1 MKKNYVLAF
10 VVSMSILVLWEVFVL
25 KPQRQAAEKAAVPAA
40 PTAPL
45 AAAGTTA
52 VSAAPRAPISER
64 DIVFDI
70 GENRLTLNHFGAAV
84 AQWEILEQ
92 GQWVALVPAR
102 PGAAQPLATFPDLEF
117 DIQRRDNAVVCRAK
131 RADGLT
137 VEKTFTIDPTGHLQR
152 VALALSN
159 SGKSAVNADHE
170 IGWGPGIEAQDEA
183 AQKSRATAGTQRAIA
198 WEPPRLLHYK
208 KTSTQSGAYKWW
220 AVDGHYFLAA
230 FLNEPPTAVSLRV
243 DKDETFYSVH
253 RPVSLVLEPKKS
265 VTENLTFYLGPK
277 GYEDLKK
284 LGLDLE
290 RSVDFGFFAP
300 VGHVIHKSLLVFHRA
315 TRNYGWAIILLTLI
329 IQLLVLPLTISS
341 FRHSQKMKTIQPQ
354 LKRLQEL
361 YKSDSQRLNVE
372 MLALYKRH
380 GLRFMGME
388 GCLPVL
394 IQLPVFWAL
403 FSTLRSTYEL
413 RHAPWI
419 GWVKDL
425 SVHDPF
431 YVLPVLMGGGMFLQQ
446 KMSAAALDPNQR
458 QIMYIMPV
466 MFTFFFLKM
475 PAGLVVYWLTS
486 SLISVGV
493 QTVLLRL
500 HAQPEAAR

>member
-10 VVSMSILVLWEVFVL
+10 VLSMSILVFWEVFVL
-25 KPQRQAAEKAAVPAA
+25 KPRRQAAETAAVPAA
-40 PTAPL
+40 ATVPSANGTADAP
-45 AAAGTTA
+45 
-52 VSAAPRAPISER
+52 AAPRGPARER
-64 DIVFDI
+64 DIAFDF
-70 GENRLTLNHFGAAV
+70 GENRITFNHFGAAV
-84 AQWEILEQ
+84 AQWEILEK
-92 GQWVALVPAR
+92 GQWVALVPPR
-102 PGAAQPLATFPDLEF
+102 PGASQPLATFPELEF
-117 DIQRRDNAVVCRAK
+117 DLRRRDNAVVGRAK

-152 VALALSN
+152 VALTVSN
-159 SGKSAVNADHE
+159 SGKAAVNADHE
-170 IGWGPGIEAQDEA
+170 VGWGPGVEAQDEA

-208 KTSTQSGAYKWW
+208 KASTQSGAYKWW

-230 FLNEPPTAVSLRV
+230 FLNEPAAPITLRV
-243 DKDETFYSVH
+243 DKDESFYSVH
-253 RPVSLVLEPKKS
+253 RPVPLVLEPKQS

-329 IQLLVLPLTISS
+329 IQLLVLPLTVTS

-361 YKSDSQRLNVE
+361 YKSDPQRLNVE
-372 MLALYKRH
+372 MLALYQRH

-394 IQLPVFWAL
+394 IQLPIFWAL

-425 SVHDPF
+425 SVHDPY

-458 QIMYIMPV
+458 QIMYIMPI

-486 SLISVGV
+486 SVISVAV
-493 QTVLLRL
+493 QMVLLRL